1 MSNPEQ
7 AKQSVDLLAAV
18 VLHVLVA
25 EPHNSTLAQ
34 IAQGVER
41 DVGVPEER
49 QEVEDALAVLVADEL
64 AIRDGE
70 HWRATRAARRAAE
83 LSF

>member
-7 AKQSVDLLAAV
+7 AKRDVDLLAAV

-25 EPHNSTLAQ
+25 EPHKSAFAQ
-34 IAQGVER
+34 IAKGVER
-41 DVGVPEER
+41 DIDVAGER

-64 AIRDGE
+64 AIREGE